1 MDERLYTISL
11 IKARAVPRTKRAPRA
26 IREIRKFVSHH
37 MKTEDV
43 KFDSS
48 INEFIWKRGRSTIP
62 NKLRIKVIKTDD
74 DEVWVYTPE
83 AEVRIPEKKE
93 KKKEK
98 KAAETPSETEEKPV
112 EVAKEQETEEVQ
124 EPSEDVPSD
133 AWTKNQLLEYAKAH
147 DIAVTTK
154 MRKADILAAIL
165 GTNKEKGT
173 ESIEEKTV
181 DEATDNKIEEETQKE
196 KSLGA

>member
-74 DEVWVYTPE
+74 
-83 AEVRIPEKKE
+83 
-93 KKKEK
+93 
-98 KAAETPSETEEKPV
+98 EEIIIRM
-112 EVAKEQETEEVQ
+112 
-124 EPSEDVPSD
+124 SDVP
-133 AWTKNQLLEYAKAH
+133 
-147 DIAVTTK
+147 
-154 MRKADILAAIL
+154 
-165 GTNKEKGT
+165 GTGRG
-173 ESIEEKTV
+173 SWIW
-181 DEATDNKIEEETQKE
+181 
-196 KSLGA
+196 SR